1 MRPYGASWR
10 ISHESVHPGSRGD
23 LTGRRAKPG
32 LPPDWMTPSFRGD
45 FDETLGLWVRV
56 PPQTAAAPRPALF
69 LDRDGVI
76 VEDPG
81 YLSCPSGLK
90 LIPGAAGLIA
100 LANRLGVPVVEVTN
114 QAGIGRGYYG
124 WHEFTEVEAA
134 LADALARDGA
144 AIDAAFACPYHR
156 DGVPPWAH
164 PDHPARKPRPGM
176 LLAAGRLLNLDLTL
190 SWIVG
195 DRLADLVAGHSAG
208 LRGGLHVL
216 TGIGASERPA
226 VVKWSPENFDLRL
239 GNSIADAEALIVLP

>member
-1 MRPYGASWR
+1 
-10 ISHESVHPGSRGD
+10 
-23 LTGRRAKPG
+23 
-32 LPPDWMTPSFRGD
+32 
-45 FDETLGLWVRV
+45 V
-56 PPQTAAAPRPALF
+56 PPQAAAALRPALF
-69 LDRDGVI
+69 LDRDGVV

-81 YLSCPSGLK
+81 YLACPAGLK

-100 LANRLGVPVVEVTN
+100 LANRRQIAVVQVTN

-124 WHEFTEVEAA
+124 WSEFTEVEAA
-134 LADALARDGA
+134 LADALAREGA

-176 LLAAGRLLNLDLTL
+176 LFAAGRLLNLDLKR

-195 DRLADLVAGHSAG
+195 DRLADLQAGYAAG

-216 TGIGASERPA
+216 TGIGASERAA
-226 VVKWSPENFDLRL
+226 VTQWTPENFDLRL
-239 GNSIADAEALIVLP
+239 GNSIADAEALITFS

>member
-1 MRPYGASWR
+1 MAGGPLSAAHGRF
-10 ISHESVHPGSRGD
+10 HDD
-23 LTGRRAKPG
+23 LGMWIWVSRRAPV
-32 LPPDWMTPSFRGD
+32 SR
-45 FDETLGLWVRV
+45 
-56 PPQTAAAPRPALF
+56 AALF

-81 YLSCPSGLK
+81 YLSRAADLA

-100 LANRLGVPVVEVTN
+100 LANREGIPVVEVTN

-124 WHEFTEVEAA
+124 WNEFLEVEEALARA
-134 LADALARDGA
+134 LADPGA
-144 AIDAAFACPYHR
+144 AIDAVMACPYHR

-176 LLAAGRLLNLDLTL
+176 LVAAQRLLQLDLHR

-195 DRLADLVAGHSAG
+195 DKLHDMLAGYHAG

-216 TGIGASERPA
+216 TGHGAAQRQA
-226 VVKWSPENFDLRL
+226 VADWHPQDFDLRL
-239 GNSIADAEALIVLP
+239 GETLSDAAAILPMLR

>member
-1 MRPYGASWR
+1 MSLFT
-10 ISHESVHPGSRGD
+10 PGTRENPS
-23 LTGRRAKPG
+23 
-32 LPPDWMTPSFRGD
+32 DWMTPSFRGD

-56 PPQTAAAPRPALF
+56 PPQTAAASRPALF

-81 YLSCPSGLK
+81 YLASPSGLK
-90 LIPGAAGLIA
+90 LIPGASGLIA
-100 LANRLGVPVVEVTN
+100 LANRRGVPVVEVTN

-124 WHEFTEVEAA
+124 WREFTEVEAA
-134 LADALARDGA
+134 LADTLARDGA

-156 DGVPPWAH
+156 DGVPPWVH

-176 LLAAGRLLNLDLTL
+176 LLAAGRLLNLDLTR

-195 DRLADLVAGHSAG
+195 DRLADLLAGHSAG

-216 TGIGASERPA
+216 TGIGASERPS
-226 VVKWSPENFDLRL
+226 VLKWTPENFDLRL